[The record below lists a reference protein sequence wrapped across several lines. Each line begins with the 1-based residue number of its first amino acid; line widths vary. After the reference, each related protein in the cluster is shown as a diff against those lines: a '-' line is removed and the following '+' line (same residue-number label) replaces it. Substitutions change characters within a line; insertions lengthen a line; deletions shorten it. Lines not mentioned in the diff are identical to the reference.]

1 MNSLSTSSHGS
12 HRETVRSAGA
22 IGLATLMS
30 RLLGFIRDV
39 LVARL
44 FGTSAPAQAFAVAFR
59 LPNMLRDLVGEGAAN
74 AAFVP
79 VLTEQRRRRPQEFWA
94 AAGALFNLLAVGLA
108 GLAAVGWWG
117 APGLVRVTA
126 PGFLA
131 DPEKFSLTVQLTRWL
146 FPYLWFIGLTAL
158 AGGVLNTLHRF
169 AVPAYGP
176 CLLNVSM
183 IVSTLVA
190 PAFPEPVLVL
200 AAGVLVGGVLQ
211 LGVQLPLL
219 LWLRRAE
226 AAPRPV
232 GPQAPRS
239 WRDRFTHPV
248 VPQALRLLGPRALGS
263 CVYQLNLLVDTIC
276 ASWETIVGAGAVAAL
291 YYANRLFQ
299 FPLAIVGT
307 ALAQA
312 SLPMLSSQ
320 ALEASRARLKASVV
334 SLLTLTL
341 ALAIPATVGLV
352 LLGETIVRVLFEH
365 GEFSAYSTGITTR
378 ALVWYAVG
386 LAAYMAAKIL
396 TNTCYA
402 LQDTRTPVR
411 TAAVALGVNVV
422 LNLALMRPM
431 GVGGLALATSMASA
445 CNVALLWRA
454 LARTL
459 GPLDGAAV
467 WASTQRVLLAA
478 AAMGAV
484 CALGLRLGRPWLAHP
499 AAAVSLPALAGL
511 ILLAIVVYLAAG
523 RRLGV
528 EALRH
533 LPWISATR

>member
-1 MNSLSTSSHGS
+1 MNSLSTSSHDS

-30 RLLGFIRDV
+30 RVLGFVRDV

-108 GLAAVGWWG
+108 GLAVIGWWG
-117 APGLVRVTA
+117 APMLVRLTA

-131 DPEKFSLTVQLTRWL
+131 DPEKFSLTLQLTRWL

-176 CLLNVSM
+176 CLLNVAM
-183 IVSTLVA
+183 IVSALVA
-190 PAFPEPVLVL
+190 PAFPEPVLAL

-219 LWLRRAE
+219 WRLRQEDAAPRPPGQYLRRAE
-226 AAPRPV
+226 GAGPPR
-232 GPQAPRS
+232 
-239 WRDRFTHPV
+239 WRHPA

-276 ASWETIVGAGAVAAL
+276 ASWETIVAAGAVAAL

-320 ALEASRARLKASVV
+320 ALEETPARLKGSLV
-334 SLLTLTL
+334 SLLKMTLFL
-341 ALAIPATVGLV
+341 GVPATIGLMV
-352 LLGETIVRVLFEH
+352 LGE
-365 GEFSAYSTGITTR
+365 
-378 ALVWYAVG
+378 
-386 LAAYMAAKIL
+386 
-396 TNTCYA
+396 
-402 LQDTRTPVR
+402 
-411 TAAVALGVNVV
+411 
-422 LNLALMRPM
+422 
-431 GVGGLALATSMASA
+431 
-445 CNVALLWRA
+445 
-454 LARTL
+454 
-459 GPLDGAAV
+459 
-467 WASTQRVLLAA
+467 
-478 AAMGAV
+478 
-484 CALGLRLGRPWLAHP
+484 
-499 AAAVSLPALAGL
+499 
-511 ILLAIVVYLAAG
+511 
-523 RRLGV
+523 
-528 EALRH
+528 
-533 LPWISATR
+533 

>member
-1 MNSLSTSSHGS
+1 MVPHATIASEPLSTSSSAG
-12 HRETVRSAGA
+12 HRETVRSAGT
-22 IGLATLMS
+22 IGVATLVS
-30 RLLGFIRDV
+30 RVLGFVRDV

-79 VLTEQRRRRPQEFWA
+79 VLTEHRQRHPEEFWVVT
-94 AAGALFNLLAVGLA
+94 GILFNLMAVGL
-108 GLAAVGWWG
+108 GVAAAIGWWL
-117 APGLVRVTA
+117 APGLVRITA

-131 DPEKFSLTVQLTRWL
+131 DPAKFSLTIQLTRWL

-158 AGGVLNTLHRF
+158 AGGVLNTLRYF
-169 AVPAYGP
+169 TMPAYGP
-176 CLLNVSM
+176 CLLNVAM

-190 PAFPEPVLVL
+190 PAFPQPVVVL
-200 AAGVLVGGVLQ
+200 AVGVLVGGALQ
-211 LGVQLPLL
+211 LGAQLPV
-219 LWLRRAE
+219 LWRKGWRPGRPRRL
-226 AAPRPV
+226 
-232 GPQAPRS
+232 
-239 WRDRFTHPV
+239 THPV

-320 ALEASRARLKASVV
+320 ALETSRARLKASVA
-334 SLLTLTL
+334 SLITLTL
-341 ALAIPATVGLV
+341 ALAIPSTVGLIV
-352 LLGETIVRVLFEH
+352 LGETIVRVLFER
-365 GEFSAYSTGITTR
+365 GEFSAYSTAITTQ
-378 ALVWYAVG
+378 ALVWYSLG
-386 LAAYMAAKIL
+386 LAAYMTAKIL

-411 TAAVALGVNVV
+411 TAVVALVVNIV
-422 LNLALMRPM
+422 LNVTLMRVM
-431 GVGGLALATSMASA
+431 GIGGLALATSLASA

-454 LARTL
+454 LSRTL
-459 GPLDGAAV
+459 GPLDGAAI
-467 WASTQRVLLAA
+467 WASTRRVFAAA
-478 AAMGAV
+478 AAMGVV
-484 CALGLRLGRPWLAHP
+484 CALGVWLARPWLAHP
-499 AAAVSLPALAGL
+499 SSAIQVSALGGLIALALG
-511 ILLAIVVYLAAG
+511 VYLAAG
-523 RRLGV
+523 RLLGI

-533 LPWISATR
+533 LPVPWTSARR

>member
-1 MNSLSTSSHGS
+1 MNPLSTSPATG
-12 HRETVRSAGA
+12 HRDTVRSAGA
-22 IGLATLMS
+22 IGIATLIS
-30 RLLGFIRDV
+30 RVLGCIRDV
-39 LVARL
+39 LMARL

-79 VLTEQRRRRPQEFWA
+79 VLTEHRQRRPEEFWIVT
-94 AAGALFNLLAVGLA
+94 GTLFNLMAIGLAVV
-108 GLAAVGWWG
+108 AAVGWWA
-117 APGLVRVTA
+117 APGLVRLTA

-131 DPEKFSLTVQLTRWL
+131 DPAKCSLTVALTRWL

-158 AGGVLNTLHRF
+158 AGGILNTLHHF
-169 AVPAYGP
+169 TMPAYGP
-176 CLLNVSM
+176 CLLNVAM
-183 IVSTLVA
+183 IVSTLIA
-190 PAFPEPVLVL
+190 PAFPNPVFVL
-200 AAGVLVGGVLQ
+200 ALGVLAGGALQ
-211 LGVQLPLL
+211 LGAQLPLL
-219 LWLRRAE
+219 WRRGWRPGQ
-226 AAPRPV
+226 PR
-232 GPQAPRS
+232 RL
-239 WRDRFTHPV
+239 THPV

-312 SLPMLSSQ
+312 SLPMLSAQ
-320 ALEASRARLKASVV
+320 ALEASRARLKASVA

-352 LLGETIVRVLFEH
+352 VLGATIVRVLFER
-365 GEFSAYSTGITTR
+365 GEFSAYSTGITTQ
-378 ALVWYAVG
+378 ALVWYSVG

-431 GVGGLALATSMASA
+431 GVGGLALATSVASG

-454 LARTL
+454 LTRSL

-467 WASTQRVLLAA
+467 WASTRRVLLAA
-478 AAMGAV
+478 AMMGGA
-484 CALGLRLGRPWLAHP
+484 CALGQRLGRPWLIHP
-499 AAAVSLPALAGL
+499 SSAVQLLALGGLIALAL
-511 ILLAIVVYLAAG
+511 VVYVVAG
-523 RRLGV
+523 RRLGIDT
-528 EALRH
+528 LRH
-533 LPWISATR
+533 LPLPWTSARR

>member
-1 MNSLSTSSHGS
+1 MNSLSTSSHDS

-30 RLLGFIRDV
+30 RVLGFVRDV

-108 GLAAVGWWG
+108 GLAVIGWWG
-117 APGLVRVTA
+117 APMLVRLTA

-176 CLLNVSM
+176 CLLNVAM
-183 IVSTLVA
+183 IVSALVA
-190 PAFPEPVLVL
+190 PAFPEPVLAL

-219 LWLRRAE
+219 WRLRRAE
-226 AAPRPV
+226 APTASLGEAKRW
-232 GPQAPRS
+232 G
-239 WRDRFTHPV
+239 WRHPA

-320 ALEASRARLKASVV
+320 ALEASRARLKGSVV

-352 LLGETIVRVLFEH
+352 LLGGTIVRVLFEH
-365 GEFSAYSTGITTR
+365 GEFSAYSTGITTQ

-411 TAAVALGVNVV
+411 TAVVALGVNVV

-431 GVGGLALATSMASA
+431 GVGGLALATSVASA

-454 LARTL
+454 LTRAL
-459 GPLDGAAV
+459 GPLDGAAI
-467 WASTQRVLLAA
+467 WASTRRVLLAA

-499 AAAVSLPALAGL
+499 APMVSLAALAGL

-533 LPWISATR
+533 LPWLSTTR